1 MGDPVSLLSLP
12 PNRVNSISKMTIVCF
27 IEDGGGIVGISD
39 SSASSDDDVHV
50 RKDSKMFKKSMGV
63 GHSLVGFCGM
73 FAVGQ
78 WFRFQDWPALPMPK
92 APAHIEEEE
101 DYSYMVEKYLV
112 TVLQPF
118 LKKSLKKRFGKD
130 DRGQVLAEYQ
140 DWTLLVGVPGGGIFT
155 LYPNGDVGKAYDP
168 DSKQAHAC
176 IGSGEH
182 HAYTCISTL
191 KKTRTDLRSWEML
204 QLGVEAA
211 YKSVSSIRAPYD
223 LKYIMY

>member
-1 MGDPVSLLSLP
+1 
-12 PNRVNSISKMTIVCF
+12 MTIVCF

-50 RKDSKMFKKSMGV
+50 RKDSKIFNKTVDGL
-63 GHSLVGFCGM
+63 GHCLVGFCGM
-73 FAVGQ
+73 FAIGQ
-78 WFRFQDWPALPMPK
+78 WFRFQDWPA
-92 APAHIEEEE
+92 APDVGK
-101 DYSYMVEKYLV
+101 DYSYSVEKYLV

-118 LKKSLKKRFGKD
+118 LNKTLKKRFGKD
-130 DRGQVLAEYQ
+130 EQ
-140 DWTLLVGVPGGGIFT
+140 GVPRGGIFT
-155 LYPNGDVGKAYDP
+155 LYPNGDVGKAWDP
-168 DSKQAHAC
+168 EDRQAHAC

-191 KKTRTDLRSWEML
+191 KKTRTDLRSWEMV

-223 LKYIMY
+223 LKYILY